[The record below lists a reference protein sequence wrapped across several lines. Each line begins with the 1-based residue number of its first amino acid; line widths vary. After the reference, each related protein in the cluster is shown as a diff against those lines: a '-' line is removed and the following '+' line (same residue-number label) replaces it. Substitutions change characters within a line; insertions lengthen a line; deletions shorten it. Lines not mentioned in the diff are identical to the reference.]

1 MRDDPSFSFFKVEN
15 FRSSFFKNGF
25 IGLLWL
31 NGFLMVLGCAGA
43 QTVNSAAGLAD
54 PLENLQGSARDL
66 SLGSAFVGVADDTS
80 ALFFNS
86 AGLSGLSRPEVGLNH
101 NSYLAGTFQETLTA
115 GFPAGDLGGLAFA
128 LDYVNWGTIDL
139 RDSLGNAQGD
149 FNDSDVGFTAGWG
162 REWLPGFSV
171 GIALRALQ
179 QKVVNDLYSS
189 LAADLG
195 LLWTVS
201 PGWKLGLSYL
211 NLGTPLGG
219 SALTQELKVGGSFFT
234 ALSPSFTLLTA
245 LSGSVVPNGLGGMQ
259 AGLEGVLDR
268 RWALRVGYQIPFYD
282 NQVSGF
288 ANFTAGAGVKFSSL
302 SLDYAYLPFGNLGT
316 SNRISLSYQFDLPK
330 QTVQVPVTVI
340 EQAPQPVEASKEVEM
355 EFKIQTPPSDP
366 VTVGQALEKQGQ
378 DAQAAQTYVKALQTD
393 PENDRLWNALGRL
406 YYRLGQ
412 KTYAIQCFEKVIQL
426 EPKNQALQKWLDQYK
441 ALPSTP

>member
-1 MRDDPSFSFFKVEN
+1 MRDDSSSLFHVPNLRPRFF
-15 FRSSFFKNGF
+15 RNGLMA
-25 IGLLWL
+25 LLWL
-31 NGFLMVLGCAGA
+31 NSFLIGLGCAGA
-43 QTVNSAAGLAD
+43 QTVSSAVGLAD

-66 SLGSAFVGVADDTS
+66 SLGSAFVGVADDSS

-86 AGLSGLSRPEVGLNH
+86 AGLSGLSRPEVALHH

-128 LDYVNWGTIDL
+128 LDYVNWGAIDL
-139 RDSLGNAQGD
+139 RDNFGASQGD

-162 REWLPGFSV
+162 REWLPGFSA
-171 GIALRALQ
+171 GIALRGLQ
-179 QKVVNDLYSS
+179 QKVVNDLYTS
-189 LAADLG
+189 LAADFG
-195 LLWTVS
+195 LLWTVG

-211 NLGTPLGG
+211 NLGTPVGG
-219 SALTQELKVGGSFFT
+219 SALSQEIKLGGSFFT
-234 ALSPSFTLLTA
+234 SLSPRFTLLTA
-245 LSGSVVPNGLGGMQ
+245 LSGSYVPNGSGGMQ
-259 AGLEGVLDR
+259 AGVEGVLDHQ
-268 RWALRVGYQIPFYD
+268 WALRVGYQIPFYD

-340 EQAPQPVEASKEVEM
+340 EQAPQPAEASKEVEL

-366 VTVGQALEKQGQ
+366 VTEGLALEKQGQ
-378 DAQAAQTYVKALQTD
+378 DTQAAQTYVKALQAD
-393 PENDRLWNALGRL
+393 PNNDRLWNALGRL

-412 KTYAIQCFEKVIQL
+412 KPYAIQCFEKVHQL
-426 EPKNQALQKWLDQYK
+426 EPNNQALQKWLNQYK
-441 ALPSTP
+441 ALPSNP